1 MTRGERLPVVQVRT
15 RMFATRLKFCLLG
28 ACLALVST
36 AAGAAGVPLRTLAGA
51 DTTLAEQVE
60 SGRWTLVMLWTTYC
74 GICRRQYPVIS
85 EFYDRHRDG
94 GATVIGIALDGYAAL
109 DEVRAYVAKKP
120 FSYPTVVGEP
130 ESLGAMFEKATGEP
144 FTGTPTYLLFN
155 PARQL
160 IATSSGEVELA
171 ILERYVS
178 QPPP

>member
-1 MTRGERLPVVQVRT
+1 MIGVERSRAAPVRRFMSSKRVRS
-15 RMFATRLKFCLLG
+15 FLIG
-28 ACLALVST
+28 ACLALLGS
-36 AAGAAGVPLRTLAGA
+36 AAAAAGVPLKTLEGT
-51 DTTLAEQVE
+51 DTTLAEQVQG
-60 SGRWTLVMLWTTYC
+60 GRWTLVMMWTTYC

-85 EFYDRHRDG
+85 EFHDRHHG
-94 GATVIGIALDGYAAL
+94 GDATVIGIALDGYAAL

-130 ESLGAMFEKATGEP
+130 EVLGATFEKATGER

-178 QPPP
+178 GKSP